1 MVSLLIT
8 VVYVIIVLKE
18 VNNMNLGLQLK
29 RFRES
34 KNFSQEEVAR
44 KVGVTR
50 QAVYKWE
57 NNKSYPDIDN
67 LILLSKLY
75 EVTIDELL
83 KGSEDVREELDKKD
97 KDEDDD
103 ENDFGFFIGI
113 VLIFIGIF
121 IGIEGISL
129 FITILGMLI
138 MVFYS
143 DVKKAIIN
151 EFKIKRRT

>member
-1 MVSLLIT
+1 
-8 VVYVIIVLKE
+8 
-18 VNNMNLGLQLK
+18 MNLGSQLK
-29 RFRES
+29 KFRES
-34 KNFSQEEVAR
+34 KSFSQEDVAR

-57 NNKSYPDIDN
+57 SNKSYPDIDN
-67 LILLSKLY
+67 LILLSELY
-75 EVTIDELL
+75 EVTIDELI
-83 KGSEDVREELDKKD
+83 KGSGDAREELDKKD
-97 KDEDDD
+97 KDECEDDED

-113 VLIFIGIF
+113 ILIFIGIF

-129 FITILGMLI
+129 FITILGMLM

-151 EFKIKRRT
+151 EFKIKRRPN

>member
-1 MVSLLIT
+1 
-8 VVYVIIVLKE
+8 
-18 VNNMNLGLQLK
+18 MNLGSQLK
-29 RFRES
+29 KFRES
-34 KNFSQEEVAR
+34 KSFSQEDVAR

-57 NNKSYPDIDN
+57 SNKSYPDIDN

-75 EVTIDELL
+75 EVTIDELI
-83 KGSEDVREELDKKD
+83 KGSEDAREELDKKD
-97 KDEDDD
+97 KDEECEDDEN

-113 VLIFIGIF
+113 VLIFTGIF

-129 FITILGMLI
+129 FITIFGMLI

-151 EFKIKRRT
+151 EFKIKRRPN

>member
-1 MVSLLIT
+1 
-8 VVYVIIVLKE
+8 
-18 VNNMNLGLQLK
+18 MNLGSQLK

-34 KNFSQEEVAR
+34 KSFSQEEVAR

-57 NNKSYPDIDN
+57 SNKSYPDIDN
-67 LILLSKLY
+67 LILLSELY
-75 EVTIDELL
+75 EVTIDELI
-83 KGSEDVREELDKKD
+83 KGSEDAREELNKKD
-97 KDEDDD
+97 KDECEDDED

-113 VLIFIGIF
+113 VLIF

-143 DVKKAIIN
+143 DVKKAIIT
-151 EFKIKRRT
+151 EFKIKRRPN

>member
-1 MVSLLIT
+1 
-8 VVYVIIVLKE
+8 
-18 VNNMNLGLQLK
+18 MNLGSQLK

-34 KNFSQEEVAR
+34 KSFSQEDVAR

-57 NNKSYPDIDN
+57 SNKSYPDIDN
-67 LILLSKLY
+67 LILLSELY
-75 EVTIDELL
+75 EVTIDELI
-83 KGSEDVREELDKKD
+83 KGLEDAREELNKKD
-97 KDEDDD
+97 KDECEDDEN

-121 IGIEGISL
+121 IGIEGLSL

-143 DVKKAIIN
+143 DVKKAIIT
-151 EFKIKRRT
+151 EFKIKRRPN

>member
-1 MVSLLIT
+1 
-8 VVYVIIVLKE
+8 
-18 VNNMNLGLQLK
+18 MNLGSQLK
-29 RFRES
+29 KFRES
-34 KNFSQEEVAR
+34 KNFSQEDVAR

-57 NNKSYPDIDN
+57 SNKSYPDIDN
-67 LILLSKLY
+67 LILLSELY
-75 EVTIDELL
+75 EVTIDELI
-83 KGSEDVREELDKKD
+83 KGSEDVRGELDKKD
-97 KDEDDD
+97 KDECEDDDD

-113 VLIFIGIF
+113 ALIFIGIF

-129 FITILGMLI
+129 FITISGMLI

-151 EFKIKRRT
+151 EFRIKRRPN

>member
-1 MVSLLIT
+1 
-8 VVYVIIVLKE
+8 
-18 VNNMNLGLQLK
+18 MNLGSQLK

-34 KNFSQEEVAR
+34 KRFSQEDVAR

-57 NNKSYPDIDN
+57 SNKSYPDIDN
-67 LILLSKLY
+67 LILLSELY
-75 EVTIDELL
+75 EVTIDELI
-83 KGSEDVREELDKKD
+83 KGSEDAREELDKKD
-97 KDEDDD
+97 KNECEDDDD

-113 VLIFIGIF
+113 ALIFIGIF

-151 EFKIKRRT
+151 EFKIKRRPN